1 MHLSYKTARYKGTI
15 YKSYSIAESY
25 REGNK
30 VKKRIIWPIGKLP
43 DDQAHQIRLI
53 CKMVSDSTMAI
64 TTMENIIIQE
74 SKPFLELAVVGALWD
89 EWRLWA
95 AFAGRNTESELPT
108 QMVAKILTMNRCVS
122 PCSHYS
128 IPHWVQK
135 TALPEILG
143 HSLKNLNEDKIY
155 YELDKIAQNQQ
166 KVEEHLFRVTYQR
179 NPKSYEFVN
188 YDLSSSYFVGMKCTL
203 SQYGRSKDDK
213 PHNKQVIL
221 GLMVNDEGYPFKWD
235 IYPGN
240 TAEVD
245 TLVSNA
251 NACRSR
257 FRLKDIT
264 MVFDRGIVSGDN
276 LDYISD
282 QGMKYI
288 SALDR
293 DQIPHIEGINLA
305 VFGDLRLDNFKKRL
319 GGERFVLY
327 DDSLYFKDLGQ
338 INGRRYIL
346 GFNPVLFEEERRCRY
361 ERIGYFNRYLFQKN
375 QELKE
380 AKRSRKHEE
389 TKQNIVNELKRLKLK
404 KYFHDPALEPIQ
416 IQRINKKGQSTTIQ
430 SFSITVE
437 RREDKMGESNRLD
450 GVCAFVSNHT
460 QKNGDTFLVP
470 AQQIIRAYR
479 EKAKI
484 EDAFK
489 HIKSF
494 LKVRPF
500 YVNTDD
506 HVRAVYT
513 VCIVAY
519 AINKD
524 LADRREKTEG
534 IDYLNSKN
542 LYEPFRSC
550 HYVTVKDTVSHGR
563 KGEPVELTPEQKELL
578 KKLNIKVKMPK
589 KACSP

>member
-1 MHLSYKTARYKGTI
+1 MHLSYKTSRYKDTI

-30 VKKRIIWPIGKLP
+30 VKKRIIWPIGRLA
-43 DDQAHQIRLI
+43 DDQAHQIHFI
-53 CKMVSDSTMAI
+53 CKAVSDPDAVI
-64 TTMENIIIQE
+64 TTIENIIIQE
-74 SKPFLELAVVGALWD
+74 SKPFLELAVAGVLWD
-89 EWRLWA
+89 EWRLWT
-95 AFAGRNTESELPT
+95 AFAGCSTESELPT

-135 TALPEILG
+135 TALSEMLG

-166 KVEEHLFRVTYQR
+166 KIEEHLFRVTYQR

-188 YDLSSSYFVGMKCTL
+188 YDLSSSYFVGMKCAL

-213 PHNKQVIL
+213 PHSKQVIL

-245 TLVSNA
+245 TLVGNV
-251 NACRSR
+251 NACRNR
-257 FRLKDIT
+257 FKLKDIT

-282 QGMKYI
+282 QGLKYI

-293 DQIPHIEGINLA
+293 DQIPHIEGIDLA
-305 VFGDLRLDNFKKRL
+305 VFGDLTLDNFKDRL
-319 GGERFVLY
+319 GREQFVSY

-346 GFNPVLFEEERRCRY
+346 GFNPVLFEEERSCRY
-361 ERIGYFNRYLFQKN
+361 ERIGCFDRYLFQKN

-380 AKRSRKHEE
+380 AKRSRKYEE
-389 TKQNIVNELKRLKLK
+389 TKQNIVNELKRLKVK
-404 KYFHDPALEPIQ
+404 KYFSDPALEPLQ
-416 IQRINKKGQSTTIQ
+416 IKRINKGGQSTTIQ

-470 AQQIIRAYR
+470 AQQIIKAYR

-494 LKVRPF
+494 LKIRPF

-513 VCIVAY
+513 ICILAY

-524 LADRREKTEG
+524 LADRREKAEG

-550 HYVTVKDTVSHGR
+550 HYVTVRDKVSHR
-563 KGEPVELTPEQKELL
+563 SKSKPVELTPEQKELL
-578 KKLNIKVKMPK
+578 KNLNIKVKMPEK
-589 KACSP
+589 DV